1 MAETTNPYP
10 KPRFLAVVIAITVLV
25 LLVLEGVDRYLSF
38 GPEYWIG
45 GPLQII
51 LAGVAI
57 STRNEKFHAVFAIAI
72 ILQQA
77 SIAARL
83 FPTMG

>member
-1 MAETTNPYP
+1 
-10 KPRFLAVVIAITVLV
+10 
-25 LLVLEGVDRYLSF
+25 VDRYLSF
-38 GPEYWIG
+38 GPEYWIS

-77 SIAARL
+77 SIAAVRFQL
-83 FPTMG
+83 WDRTLRPAAFGRFQPLA